1 MIPSPR
7 ELARFFLDEG
17 ARAASRVAGA
27 MMKDPRGQ
35 EAVARAVGVAQRGR
49 ERLTRVQERILHAM
63 GLAARPDYEELTR
76 RLARVKR
83 KLRELSKRVEGE
95 ERSR

>member
-1 MIPSPR
+1 MMPGPR
-7 ELARFFLDEG
+7 ELARFLLDEG
-17 ARAASRVAGA
+17 TRAASRVAGA

-35 EAVARAVGVAQRGR
+35 DAVARAVGAAQRGS
-49 ERLTRVQERILHAM
+49 ERLARIQERLLHAM

-83 KLRELSKRVEGE
+83 KIRELSKRVEE
-95 ERSR
+95 EKRSR